1 MGQAFKIHLGRTS
14 LESSS
19 VTPLLLLEDGRGD
32 GAISSDGK
40 IMGTYLHG
48 IFHNRLFTRSLFN
61 QIRREKGLGLDEVE
75 DNVQSD
81 SERREEAYDL
91 LAAHLEENIDMDTIY
106 QWLQIEN

>member
-48 IFHNRLFTRSLFN
+48 IFHNRLFTRSLFD
-61 QIRREKGLGLDEVE
+61 QICREKGLDGVE

-81 SERREEAYDL
+81 SE
-91 LAAHLEENIDMDTIY
+91 
-106 QWLQIEN
+106 